1 MFYENK
7 SRNRKLISVHCKD
20 LLKDCQKFSF
30 SDDGKLVA
38 AVKNNGKRISIMQLV
53 EDSQRR
59 LH

>member
-53 EDSQRR
+53 EDS
-59 LH
+59 